1 MTLTHRPL
9 LISFRIFSAFILLF
23 LFCLPLPFHAL
34 ADDTA
39 RRMREAETHFSRGEY
54 LEALSDYQDVIEQA
68 KAGEHRPR
76 ALMMSAT
83 IYGTFLKDHE
93 AALKLYNQARQ
104 RYPGSVY
111 EADAI
116 FQTAMMQYDRAR
128 YKEASSLFGLYLEK
142 FPTGSSKD
150 VASFMRDASD
160 NPPAERER
168 KAREQAA
175 RQPRSE
181 FIRVLVL
188 ENAADAGLSGTAP
201 LEIRSPAESRVLMT
215 ITAPREARVRFEGG
229 VLSINGT
236 AYPFSELLLTA
247 DRGGQIRVNGVW
259 YRGVLRLSVTDK
271 GRLKAVNL
279 VDLEEY
285 LYGVVPREM
294 PPNWPEEALKAQAVV
309 SRTFARYQMD
319 ANASRDYD
327 ISATTASQ
335 VYGGFAAETESTR
348 RAVDATRGRILTFN
362 GKPAL
367 TYFHANSGGTTED
380 ARHVWRVAIPYL
392 QSIPDDYSA
401 RAPGAAWSSYLSF
414 DQIRDAM
421 SRNGIKTG
429 KISDLETASQSPSG
443 RAIKL
448 KITHSAGT
456 TVLGGNQFRTITD
469 PAVIK
474 STLFK
479 AERNSQGI
487 RFEGRGSGHGVGLSQ
502 WGARIMAEGGYPFRD
517 ILLHYYRGLELN

>member
-1 MTLTHRPL
+1 MTLIHRPL
-9 LISFRIFSAFILLF
+9 LFSFRLFFAFILFVLF
-23 LFCLPLPFHAL
+23 SLSPPFHAL
-34 ADDTA
+34 ADDAA
-39 RRMREAETHFSRGEY
+39 RKMREAEAHFSRGEY
-54 LEALSDYQDVIEQA
+54 LEALGDYQEVIEQSN
-68 KAGEHRPR
+68 KGDHQPK
-76 ALMMSAT
+76 ALMMSAA

-93 AALKLYNQARQ
+93 AALNLYSQIRAK
-104 RYPGSVY
+104 YPRSIY

-116 FQTAMMQYDRAR
+116 FQAAMIQYERAR
-128 YKEASSLFGLYLEK
+128 YREASQLFGLYIEK
-142 FPTGSSKD
+142 FPTGSRRD

-168 KAREQAA
+168 KAREMAA
-175 RQPRSE
+175 RQEQSE
-181 FIRVLVL
+181 LIRVLIL
-188 ENAADAGLSGTAP
+188 ENAVDVRVSVSSS
-201 LEIRSPAESRVLMT
+201 LEIGSPAGSNILKT
-215 ITAPREARVRFEGG
+215 IRAPQEARVRFEGG
-229 VLSINGT
+229 TLRVNGT

-247 DRGGQIRVNGVW
+247 DKGGQVRVNGIW
-259 YRGVLRLSVTDK
+259 YRGDLKLSVTDQ
-271 GRLKAVNL
+271 GLLRAVNL
-279 VDLEEY
+279 IDLEEY
-285 LYGVVPREM
+285 LNGVVPREM
-294 PPNWPEEALKAQAVV
+294 PPSWPEEALKAQAVV

-319 ANASRDYD
+319 ANASRDHD
-327 ISATTASQ
+327 VSATTASQ
-335 VYGGFAAETESTR
+335 VYGGVAAGTDRTR
-348 RAVDATRGRILTFN
+348 RAVNATRGRILTFK

-367 TYFHANSGGTTED
+367 TYFHANSGGMTED

-401 RAPGAAWSSYLSF
+401 QAPGTAWSSFLSF

-421 SRNGIKTG
+421 NRNGIKTG
-429 KISDLETASQSPSG
+429 QISDIETASQSPSG

-448 KITHSAGT
+448 KITHSEGT
-456 TVLGGNQFRTITD
+456 SVLGGNQFRTMTD

-502 WGARIMAEGGYPFRD
+502 WGARMMAEGGSPYKE